1 MGRIYLDTN
10 GITVKC
16 EGCEVGFIGILNGE
30 EYEVVDNN
38 LLRSCINRSY
48 INYRRLD
55 RLVTTLVTDMR
66 ILFSFSDLNQPIG
79 NWDVS
84 SVTDMFGMFYR
95 SKFNQPIDASFINFG
110 GIRLQA
116 IPAGNITRGKLF
128 ELAPFDNVI
137 VLQKIKG
144 KVFQQFLNHISSR
157 GGWPTAGMT
166 WQIKNKEAINVLIGR
181 KPLLETSTY
190 TIALVD
196 YVANGGDDCEM
207 LKSISQIN
215 NGILFRDAIIAYFS
229 SFTKQGKKIPA
240 ITEKRVSNAN

>member
-1 MGRIYLDTN
+1 MFKKHLFLFLITSWLFSCQTFYQPQ
-10 GITVKC
+10 TVKYKDYRLTQTSKQDGALNTVLKPYTDSVNKNMNDIIAVAEEELVKRQP
-16 EGCEVGFIGILNGE
+16 EGSL
-30 EYEVVDNN
+30 
-38 LLRSCINRSY
+38 
-48 INYRRLD
+48 
-55 RLVTTLVTDMR
+55 
-66 ILFSFSDLNQPIG
+66 G
-79 NWDVS
+79 NIMAD
-84 SVTDMFGMFYR
+84 GMLAIAKEKY
-95 SKFNQPIDASFINFG
+95 NQPIDASFINFG

-116 IPAGNITRGKLF
+116 IPAGNITRGNLF
-128 ELAPFDNVI
+128 ELAPFDNLI
-137 VLQKIKG
+137 VLQKIEG

>member
-1 MGRIYLDTN
+1 MFKKHLFLFLITSWLFSCQTFYQPQ
-10 GITVKC
+10 TVKYKDYRLTQTSKQDGALNTALKPYADSVNKNMNDIIAVAEEELVKRQP
-16 EGCEVGFIGILNGE
+16 EGSL
-30 EYEVVDNN
+30 
-38 LLRSCINRSY
+38 
-48 INYRRLD
+48 
-55 RLVTTLVTDMR
+55 
-66 ILFSFSDLNQPIG
+66 G
-79 NWDVS
+79 NIMAD
-84 SVTDMFGMFYR
+84 GMLAIAKEKY
-95 SKFNQPIDASFINFG
+95 NEPIDASFINFG

-137 VLQKIKG
+137 VLQRIEG

-229 SFTKQGKKIPA
+229 SLTKQGKKIPA

>member
-1 MGRIYLDTN
+1 MFKKHLFLFLITSWLFSCQTFYQPQ
-10 GITVKC
+10 TVKYKDNRLTQTSKQDGALNTALKPYTDSINKNMNDIIAVAEEELVKRQP
-16 EGCEVGFIGILNGE
+16 EGSL
-30 EYEVVDNN
+30 
-38 LLRSCINRSY
+38 
-48 INYRRLD
+48 
-55 RLVTTLVTDMR
+55 
-66 ILFSFSDLNQPIG
+66 G
-79 NWDVS
+79 NIMAD
-84 SVTDMFGMFYR
+84 GMLAIAKEKY
-95 SKFNQPIDASFINFG
+95 NQPIDASFINFG

-215 NGILFRDAIIAYFS
+215 NGILFRDHR
-229 SFTKQGKKIPA
+229 KKSI
-240 ITEKRVSNAN
+240 

>member
-1 MGRIYLDTN
+1 MFKKHLFLFLITSWLLSCQTFYQPQ
-10 GITVKC
+10 TVKYKDYRLTQTSKQDGALNTVLKPYTDSVNKNMNDIIAVAEEELVKRQP
-16 EGCEVGFIGILNGE
+16 EGSL
-30 EYEVVDNN
+30 
-38 LLRSCINRSY
+38 
-48 INYRRLD
+48 
-55 RLVTTLVTDMR
+55 
-66 ILFSFSDLNQPIG
+66 G
-79 NWDVS
+79 NIMAD
-84 SVTDMFGMFYR
+84 GMLAIAKEKY
-95 SKFNQPIDASFINFG
+95 NQPIDASFINFG

>member
-1 MGRIYLDTN
+1 MFKKHLFLFLITSWLFSCQTFYQPQ
-10 GITVKC
+10 TVKYKDYKLTQTSNQDGALNTALKPYTDSVNKNMNDIIAVAEEELVKRQP
-16 EGCEVGFIGILNGE
+16 EGSL
-30 EYEVVDNN
+30 
-38 LLRSCINRSY
+38 
-48 INYRRLD
+48 
-55 RLVTTLVTDMR
+55 
-66 ILFSFSDLNQPIG
+66 G
-79 NWDVS
+79 NIMAD
-84 SVTDMFGMFYR
+84 GMLAIAKE
-95 SKFNQPIDASFINFG
+95 KFNQPIDASFINFG

-215 NGILFRDAIIAYFS
+215 NGILFRDGIIAYFS

>member
-1 MGRIYLDTN
+1 MFKKHLFLFLITSWLFSCQTFYQPQ
-10 GITVKC
+10 TVKYKDYRLTQTSKQDGALNTVLKPYTDSVNKNMNDIIAVAEEELVKRQP
-16 EGCEVGFIGILNGE
+16 EGSL
-30 EYEVVDNN
+30 
-38 LLRSCINRSY
+38 
-48 INYRRLD
+48 
-55 RLVTTLVTDMR
+55 
-66 ILFSFSDLNQPIG
+66 G
-79 NWDVS
+79 NIMAD
-84 SVTDMFGMFYR
+84 GMLAIAKEKY
-95 SKFNQPIDASFINFG
+95 NQPIDASFINFG

>member
-1 MGRIYLDTN
+1 MFKKYFFLFLITSWLFSCQTFYQPQ
-10 GITVKC
+10 TVKYKDYRLTQTSKQDGALNTALKPYADSVNKNMNDIIAVAEEELVKRQP
-16 EGCEVGFIGILNGE
+16 EGSL
-30 EYEVVDNN
+30 
-38 LLRSCINRSY
+38 
-48 INYRRLD
+48 
-55 RLVTTLVTDMR
+55 
-66 ILFSFSDLNQPIG
+66 G
-79 NWDVS
+79 NIMAD
-84 SVTDMFGMFYR
+84 GMLAIAKEKY
-95 SKFNQPIDASFINFG
+95 NEPIDASFINFG

-137 VLQKIKG
+137 VLQKIEG

-181 KPLLETSTY
+181 KPLLETSIY

-229 SFTKQGKKIPA
+229 SFT
-240 ITEKRVSNAN
+240 R

>member
-1 MGRIYLDTN
+1 MFKKHLFLFLITSWLFSCQTFYQPQ
-10 GITVKC
+10 TVKYKDYRLTQTSKQDGALNTVLKPYTDSVNKNMNDIIAVAEEELVKRQP
-16 EGCEVGFIGILNGE
+16 EGSL
-30 EYEVVDNN
+30 
-38 LLRSCINRSY
+38 
-48 INYRRLD
+48 
-55 RLVTTLVTDMR
+55 
-66 ILFSFSDLNQPIG
+66 G
-79 NWDVS
+79 NIMAD
-84 SVTDMFGMFYR
+84 GMLAIAKE
-95 SKFNQPIDASFINFG
+95 KFNQPIDASFINFG

>member
-1 MGRIYLDTN
+1 MFKKHLFLFLITSWLFSCQTFYQPQ
-10 GITVKC
+10 TVKYKDYRLTQTSEQDGALNTALKPYTDSVNKNMNDIIAVAEEELVKRQP
-16 EGCEVGFIGILNGE
+16 EGSL
-30 EYEVVDNN
+30 
-38 LLRSCINRSY
+38 
-48 INYRRLD
+48 
-55 RLVTTLVTDMR
+55 
-66 ILFSFSDLNQPIG
+66 G
-79 NWDVS
+79 NIMAD
-84 SVTDMFGMFYR
+84 GMLAIAKEKY
-95 SKFNQPIDASFINFG
+95 NQPIDASFINFG

-128 ELAPFDNVI
+128 ELAPFDNLI
-137 VLQKIKG
+137 VLQKIEG

>member
-1 MGRIYLDTN
+1 MFKKHLFLFLITSWLFSCQTFYQPQ
-10 GITVKC
+10 TVKYKDYRLTQTSKQDGALNTALKPYTDSVNKNMNDIIAVAEEELVKRQP
-16 EGCEVGFIGILNGE
+16 EGSL
-30 EYEVVDNN
+30 
-38 LLRSCINRSY
+38 
-48 INYRRLD
+48 
-55 RLVTTLVTDMR
+55 
-66 ILFSFSDLNQPIG
+66 G
-79 NWDVS
+79 NIMAD
-84 SVTDMFGMFYR
+84 GMLAIAKEKY
-95 SKFNQPIDASFINFG
+95 NQPIDASFINFG

-166 WQIKNKEAINVLIGR
+166 WQIKNKEAVNVLIGH

>member
-1 MGRIYLDTN
+1 MFKKHLFLFLITSWLFSCQTFYQPQ
-10 GITVKC
+10 TVKYKDYRLTQTSKQDGALNTALKPYTDSVNKNMNDIIAVAEEELVKRQP
-16 EGCEVGFIGILNGE
+16 EGSL
-30 EYEVVDNN
+30 
-38 LLRSCINRSY
+38 
-48 INYRRLD
+48 
-55 RLVTTLVTDMR
+55 
-66 ILFSFSDLNQPIG
+66 G
-79 NWDVS
+79 NIMAD
-84 SVTDMFGMFYR
+84 GMLAIAKE
-95 SKFNQPIDASFINFG
+95 KFNQPIDASFINFG

-229 SFTKQGKKIPA
+229 SFAKQGKKIPA

>member
-1 MGRIYLDTN
+1 MFKKHLFLFLITSWLFSCQTFYQPQ
-10 GITVKC
+10 TVKYKDYRLTQTSKQDGALNTALKPYTDSVNKNMNDIIAVAEEELVKRQP
-16 EGCEVGFIGILNGE
+16 EGSL
-30 EYEVVDNN
+30 
-38 LLRSCINRSY
+38 
-48 INYRRLD
+48 
-55 RLVTTLVTDMR
+55 
-66 ILFSFSDLNQPIG
+66 G
-79 NWDVS
+79 NIMAD
-84 SVTDMFGMFYR
+84 GMLAIAKE
-95 SKFNQPIDASFINFG
+95 KFNQPIDASFINFG

-116 IPAGNITRGKLF
+116 IPAGNITRGTLF
-128 ELAPFDNVI
+128 ELAPFDNLI
-137 VLQKIKG
+137 VLQKIEG

>member
-1 MGRIYLDTN
+1 MFKKHLFLFLITSWLFSCQTFYQPQ
-10 GITVKC
+10 TVKYKDYRLTQTSKQDGALNTVLKPYTDSVNKNMNDIIAVAEEELVKRQP
-16 EGCEVGFIGILNGE
+16 EGSL
-30 EYEVVDNN
+30 
-38 LLRSCINRSY
+38 
-48 INYRRLD
+48 
-55 RLVTTLVTDMR
+55 
-66 ILFSFSDLNQPIG
+66 G
-79 NWDVS
+79 NIMAD
-84 SVTDMFGMFYR
+84 GMLAIAKEKY
-95 SKFNQPIDASFINFG
+95 NQPIDASFINFG

-128 ELAPFDNVI
+128 ELAPFDNLI
-137 VLQKIKG
+137 VLQKIEG

-229 SFTKQGKKIPA
+229 SLTKQGKKIPA

>member
-1 MGRIYLDTN
+1 MFKKYFFLFLITSWLFSCQTFYQPQ
-10 GITVKC
+10 TVKYKDYRLTQTSKQDGALNTALKPYTDSVNKNMNDIIAVAEEELVKRQP
-16 EGCEVGFIGILNGE
+16 EGSL
-30 EYEVVDNN
+30 
-38 LLRSCINRSY
+38 
-48 INYRRLD
+48 
-55 RLVTTLVTDMR
+55 
-66 ILFSFSDLNQPIG
+66 G
-79 NWDVS
+79 NIMAD
-84 SVTDMFGMFYR
+84 GMLAIAKEKY
-95 SKFNQPIDASFINFG
+95 NQPIDASFINFG

-128 ELAPFDNVI
+128 ELAPFDNLI
-137 VLQKIKG
+137 VLQKIEG

>member
-1 MGRIYLDTN
+1 MFKKYFFLFLITSWLFSCQTFYQPQ
-10 GITVKC
+10 TVKYKDYRLTQTSKQDGALNTALKPYADSVNKNMNDIIAVAEEELVKRQP
-16 EGCEVGFIGILNGE
+16 EGSL
-30 EYEVVDNN
+30 
-38 LLRSCINRSY
+38 
-48 INYRRLD
+48 
-55 RLVTTLVTDMR
+55 
-66 ILFSFSDLNQPIG
+66 G
-79 NWDVS
+79 NIMAD
-84 SVTDMFGMFYR
+84 GMLAIAKEKY
-95 SKFNQPIDASFINFG
+95 NEPIDASFINVG

-116 IPAGNITRGKLF
+116 IPVGNITRGKLF
-128 ELAPFDNVI
+128 ELAPFDNTI
-137 VLQKIKG
+137 VLQKIEG

-157 GGWPTAGMT
+157 GGWPTAGIT
-166 WQIKNKEAINVLIGR
+166 WQIKNKEAINVLIGG
-181 KPLLETSTY
+181 KPLLKTSTY

>member
-1 MGRIYLDTN
+1 MFKKHLFLFLITSWLFSCQTFYQPQ
-10 GITVKC
+10 TVKYKDYSLTQTSKQDGALNTALKPYTDSVNKNMNDIIAVAEEELVKRQP
-16 EGCEVGFIGILNGE
+16 EGSL
-30 EYEVVDNN
+30 
-38 LLRSCINRSY
+38 
-48 INYRRLD
+48 
-55 RLVTTLVTDMR
+55 
-66 ILFSFSDLNQPIG
+66 G
-79 NWDVS
+79 NIMAD
-84 SVTDMFGMFYR
+84 GMLAIAKEKY
-95 SKFNQPIDASFINFG
+95 NEPIDASFINFG

-128 ELAPFDNVI
+128 ELAPFDNLI
-137 VLQKIKG
+137 VLQKIEG

>member
-1 MGRIYLDTN
+1 MFKKHLFLFLITSWLFSCQTFYQPQ
-10 GITVKC
+10 TVKYKDYKLTQTSNQDGALNTSLKPYTDSVNKNMNDIIAVAEEELVKRQP
-16 EGCEVGFIGILNGE
+16 EGSL
-30 EYEVVDNN
+30 
-38 LLRSCINRSY
+38 
-48 INYRRLD
+48 
-55 RLVTTLVTDMR
+55 
-66 ILFSFSDLNQPIG
+66 G
-79 NWDVS
+79 NIMAD
-84 SVTDMFGMFYR
+84 GMLAIAKEKY
-95 SKFNQPIDASFINFG
+95 NQPIDASFINFG

>member
-1 MGRIYLDTN
+1 MFKKHLFLFLITSWLLSCQTFYHPQ
-10 GITVKC
+10 TVKYKDYRLTQTSKQDGALNTALKPYTDSVNKNMNDIIAVAEEELVKRQP
-16 EGCEVGFIGILNGE
+16 EGSL
-30 EYEVVDNN
+30 
-38 LLRSCINRSY
+38 
-48 INYRRLD
+48 
-55 RLVTTLVTDMR
+55 
-66 ILFSFSDLNQPIG
+66 G
-79 NWDVS
+79 NIMAD
-84 SVTDMFGMFYR
+84 GMLAIAKE
-95 SKFNQPIDASFINFG
+95 KFNQPIDASFINFG

-166 WQIKNKEAINVLIGR
+166 WQIKNKEAVNVLIGR

>member
-1 MGRIYLDTN
+1 M
-10 GITVKC
+10 
-16 EGCEVGFIGILNGE
+16 
-30 EYEVVDNN
+30 
-38 LLRSCINRSY
+38 
-48 INYRRLD
+48 
-55 RLVTTLVTDMR
+55 
-66 ILFSFSDLNQPIG
+66 QHP
-79 NWDVS
+79 
-84 SVTDMFGMFYR
+84 
-95 SKFNQPIDASFINFG
+95 
-110 GIRLQA
+110 
-116 IPAGNITRGKLF
+116 
-128 ELAPFDNVI
+128 
-137 VLQKIKG
+137 
-144 KVFQQFLNHISSR
+144 QQFLNHISSR

>member
-1 MGRIYLDTN
+1 MFKKHLFLFLITSWLFSCQTFYQPQ
-10 GITVKC
+10 TVKYKDYKLTQTSNQDGALNTALKPYTDSVNKNMNDIIAVAEEELVKRQP
-16 EGCEVGFIGILNGE
+16 EGSL
-30 EYEVVDNN
+30 
-38 LLRSCINRSY
+38 
-48 INYRRLD
+48 
-55 RLVTTLVTDMR
+55 
-66 ILFSFSDLNQPIG
+66 G
-79 NWDVS
+79 NIMAD
-84 SVTDMFGMFYR
+84 GMLAIAKEKY
-95 SKFNQPIDASFINFG
+95 NQPIDASFINFG

>member
-1 MGRIYLDTN
+1 MFKKHLFLFLITSWLFSCQTFYQPQ
-10 GITVKC
+10 TVKYKDYRLTQTSKQDGALNTALKPYTDSVNKNMNDIIAVAEEELVKRQP
-16 EGCEVGFIGILNGE
+16 EGSL
-30 EYEVVDNN
+30 
-38 LLRSCINRSY
+38 
-48 INYRRLD
+48 
-55 RLVTTLVTDMR
+55 
-66 ILFSFSDLNQPIG
+66 G
-79 NWDVS
+79 NIMAD
-84 SVTDMFGMFYR
+84 GMLAIAKE
-95 SKFNQPIDASFINFG
+95 KFNQPIDASFINFG

-116 IPAGNITRGKLF
+116 IPAGNITRGKLS
-128 ELAPFDNVI
+128 PFDNVI

>member
-1 MGRIYLDTN
+1 MFKKHLFLFLITSWLLSCQTFYQPQ
-10 GITVKC
+10 TVKYKDYRLTQTSKQDGALNTALKPYTDSVNKNMNDIIAVAEEELVKRQP
-16 EGCEVGFIGILNGE
+16 EGSL
-30 EYEVVDNN
+30 
-38 LLRSCINRSY
+38 
-48 INYRRLD
+48 
-55 RLVTTLVTDMR
+55 
-66 ILFSFSDLNQPIG
+66 G
-79 NWDVS
+79 NIMAD
-84 SVTDMFGMFYR
+84 GMLAIAKEKY
-95 SKFNQPIDASFINFG
+95 NQPIDASFINFG

>member
-1 MGRIYLDTN
+1 MFKKHLFLFLITSWLFSCQTFYQPQ
-10 GITVKC
+10 TVKYKDYRLTQTSEQDGALNTALKPYTDSVNKNMNDIIAVAEEELVKRQP
-16 EGCEVGFIGILNGE
+16 EGSL
-30 EYEVVDNN
+30 
-38 LLRSCINRSY
+38 
-48 INYRRLD
+48 
-55 RLVTTLVTDMR
+55 
-66 ILFSFSDLNQPIG
+66 G
-79 NWDVS
+79 NIMAD
-84 SVTDMFGMFYR
+84 GMLAIAKE
-95 SKFNQPIDASFINFG
+95 KFNQPIDASFINFG

>member
-1 MGRIYLDTN
+1 MFKKHLFLFLITSWLFSCQTFYQPQ
-10 GITVKC
+10 TVKYKDYRLTQTSKQDGALNTALKPYTDSINKNMNDIIAVAEEELVKRQP
-16 EGCEVGFIGILNGE
+16 EGSL
-30 EYEVVDNN
+30 
-38 LLRSCINRSY
+38 
-48 INYRRLD
+48 
-55 RLVTTLVTDMR
+55 
-66 ILFSFSDLNQPIG
+66 G
-79 NWDVS
+79 NIMAD
-84 SVTDMFGMFYR
+84 GMLAIAKE
-95 SKFNQPIDASFINFG
+95 KFNQPIDASFINFG

>member
-1 MGRIYLDTN
+1 MFKKHLFLFL
-10 GITVKC
+10 IT
-16 EGCEVGFIGILNGE
+16 
-30 EYEVVDNN
+30 
-38 LLRSCINRSY
+38 SW
-48 INYRRLD
+48 
-55 RLVTTLVTDMR
+55 
-66 ILFSFSDLNQPIG
+66 LFSCQTFYQPKPVKYKDYRLTQTSKQDGALNAALKPYTDSVNKNMNDIIAVAEEELVKRQPEGSLG
-79 NWDVS
+79 NIMAD
-84 SVTDMFGMFYR
+84 GMLAIAKEKY
-95 SKFNQPIDASFINFG
+95 NQPIDASFINFG

-116 IPAGNITRGKLF
+116 IPVGNITRGKLF

-137 VLQKIKG
+137 VLQRIEG

-166 WQIKNKEAINVLIGR
+166 WQIKNKEAVNVLIGR

-215 NGILFRDAIIAYFS
+215 NGIQFRDAIIAYFS
-229 SFTKQGKKIPA
+229 SFTKQGKKLPA

>member
-1 MGRIYLDTN
+1 MFKKHLFLFLITSWLLSCQTFYQPQ
-10 GITVKC
+10 TVKYKDYRLTQTSEQDGALNTALKPYTDSVNKNMNDIIAVAEEELVKRQP
-16 EGCEVGFIGILNGE
+16 EGSL
-30 EYEVVDNN
+30 
-38 LLRSCINRSY
+38 
-48 INYRRLD
+48 
-55 RLVTTLVTDMR
+55 
-66 ILFSFSDLNQPIG
+66 G
-79 NWDVS
+79 NIMAD
-84 SVTDMFGMFYR
+84 GMLAIAKEKY
-95 SKFNQPIDASFINFG
+95 NQPIDASFINFG

-137 VLQKIKG
+137 VLQKIEG

-166 WQIKNKEAINVLIGR
+166 WQIKNKEAVNVLIGR

>member
-1 MGRIYLDTN
+1 MFKKHLFLFLITSWLFSCQTFYQPQ
-10 GITVKC
+10 TVKYKDYRLTQTSKQDGALNTALKPYTDSVNKNMNDIIAVAEEELVKRQP
-16 EGCEVGFIGILNGE
+16 EGSL
-30 EYEVVDNN
+30 
-38 LLRSCINRSY
+38 
-48 INYRRLD
+48 
-55 RLVTTLVTDMR
+55 
-66 ILFSFSDLNQPIG
+66 G
-79 NWDVS
+79 NIMAD
-84 SVTDMFGMFYR
+84 GMLAIAKE
-95 SKFNQPIDASFINFG
+95 KFNQPIDASFINFG

-240 ITEKRVSNAN
+240 TTEKRVSNAN

>member
-1 MGRIYLDTN
+1 MFKKHLFLFLITSWLFSCQTFYQPQ
-10 GITVKC
+10 TVKYKDYRLTQTSKQDGALNTALKPYTDSVNKNMNDIIAVAEEELVKRQP
-16 EGCEVGFIGILNGE
+16 EGSL
-30 EYEVVDNN
+30 
-38 LLRSCINRSY
+38 
-48 INYRRLD
+48 
-55 RLVTTLVTDMR
+55 
-66 ILFSFSDLNQPIG
+66 G
-79 NWDVS
+79 NIMAD
-84 SVTDMFGMFYR
+84 GMLAIAKE
-95 SKFNQPIDASFINFG
+95 KFNQPIDASFINFG

>member
-1 MGRIYLDTN
+1 MFKKHLFLFLITSWLLSCQTFYQPQ
-10 GITVKC
+10 TVKYKDYRLKQTSKQDGALNTALKPYTDSVNKNMNDIIAVAEEELVKRQP
-16 EGCEVGFIGILNGE
+16 EGSL
-30 EYEVVDNN
+30 
-38 LLRSCINRSY
+38 
-48 INYRRLD
+48 
-55 RLVTTLVTDMR
+55 
-66 ILFSFSDLNQPIG
+66 G
-79 NWDVS
+79 NIMAD
-84 SVTDMFGMFYR
+84 GMLAIAKEKY
-95 SKFNQPIDASFINFG
+95 NQPIDASFINFG

-128 ELAPFDNVI
+128 ELAPFDNLI
-137 VLQKIKG
+137 VLQKIEG

>member
-1 MGRIYLDTN
+1 MFKKHLFLFLITSWLLSCQTFYQPQ
-10 GITVKC
+10 TVKYKDYRLTQTSKQDGALNTALKPYTDSVNKNMNDIIAVAEEELVKRQP
-16 EGCEVGFIGILNGE
+16 EGSL
-30 EYEVVDNN
+30 
-38 LLRSCINRSY
+38 
-48 INYRRLD
+48 
-55 RLVTTLVTDMR
+55 
-66 ILFSFSDLNQPIG
+66 G
-79 NWDVS
+79 NIMAD
-84 SVTDMFGMFYR
+84 GMLAIAKE
-95 SKFNQPIDASFINFG
+95 KFNQPIDASFINFG

-181 KPLLETSTY
+181 KPLLETFTY

>member
-1 MGRIYLDTN
+1 MFKKYFFLFLITSWLFSCQTFYQPQ
-10 GITVKC
+10 TVKYKDYRLTQTSKQDGALNTALKPYADSVNKNMNDIIAVAEEELVKRQP
-16 EGCEVGFIGILNGE
+16 EGSL
-30 EYEVVDNN
+30 
-38 LLRSCINRSY
+38 
-48 INYRRLD
+48 
-55 RLVTTLVTDMR
+55 
-66 ILFSFSDLNQPIG
+66 G
-79 NWDVS
+79 NIMAD
-84 SVTDMFGMFYR
+84 GMLAIAKEKY
-95 SKFNQPIDASFINFG
+95 NEPIDASFINFG

-137 VLQKIKG
+137 VLQKIEG

-181 KPLLETSTY
+181 KPLLETSIY

>member
-1 MGRIYLDTN
+1 MFKKHLFLFLITSWLFSCQTFYQPQ
-10 GITVKC
+10 TVKYKDYRLTQTSKQDGALNTVLKPYTDSVNKNMNDIIAVAEEELVKRQP
-16 EGCEVGFIGILNGE
+16 EGSL
-30 EYEVVDNN
+30 
-38 LLRSCINRSY
+38 
-48 INYRRLD
+48 
-55 RLVTTLVTDMR
+55 
-66 ILFSFSDLNQPIG
+66 G
-79 NWDVS
+79 NIMAD
-84 SVTDMFGMFYR
+84 GMLAIAKEKY
-95 SKFNQPIDASFINFG
+95 NQPIDASFINFG

-128 ELAPFDNVI
+128 ELAPFDNLI
-137 VLQKIKG
+137 VLQKIEG

-166 WQIKNKEAINVLIGR
+166 WQIKNKEAINVLIVR

>member
-1 MGRIYLDTN
+1 MNDIIAVAEEEL
-10 GITVKC
+10 VKRQP
-16 EGCEVGFIGILNGE
+16 EGSL
-30 EYEVVDNN
+30 
-38 LLRSCINRSY
+38 
-48 INYRRLD
+48 
-55 RLVTTLVTDMR
+55 
-66 ILFSFSDLNQPIG
+66 G
-79 NWDVS
+79 NIMAD
-84 SVTDMFGMFYR
+84 GMLAIAKEKY
-95 SKFNQPIDASFINFG
+95 NQPIDASFINFG

-128 ELAPFDNVI
+128 ELAPFDNLI
-137 VLQKIKG
+137 VLQKIEG